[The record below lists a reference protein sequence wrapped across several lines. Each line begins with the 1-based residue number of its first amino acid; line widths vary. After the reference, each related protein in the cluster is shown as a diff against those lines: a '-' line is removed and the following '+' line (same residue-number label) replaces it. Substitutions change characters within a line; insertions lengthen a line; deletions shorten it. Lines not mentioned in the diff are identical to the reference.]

1 MGKREGRAMESRE
14 RRGGMTSWRKERKAG
29 WGEGAVTLGKGA
41 KGWKEGEMR
50 GMKRWRTFTGS
61 SMYEGGGRRG
71 LRG

>member
-14 RRGGMTSWRKERKAG
+14 RRGGVNCWRRERKAG

-41 KGWKEGEMR
+41 KSSKEGEMR
-50 GMKRWRTFTGS
+50 GMKRSRTFTGS

-71 LRG
+71 VRG